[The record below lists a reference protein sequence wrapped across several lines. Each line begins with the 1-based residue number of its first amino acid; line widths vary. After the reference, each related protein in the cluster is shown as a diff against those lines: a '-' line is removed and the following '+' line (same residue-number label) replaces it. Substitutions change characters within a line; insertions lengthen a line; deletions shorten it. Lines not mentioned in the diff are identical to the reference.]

1 MDRTRFAFS
10 LSLYYTTLFLLLGLQ
25 LPYLP
30 LWLESRSLT
39 PTEISLILA
48 IPMIVRLGATPVMA
62 YFADRMPS
70 RGFAVLVYSAATAVL
85 YLGYQAS
92 AGFWSIAL
100 VTALVSLVLNP
111 LMPITEAV
119 ALRGARFY
127 DLDYGR
133 MRLWGSLAF
142 IVANLIGGAVI
153 AERGGPGAL
162 VAMNVAAI
170 LLALAALGLP
180 RRDEGGEGGGD
191 RVSRPKPR
199 MAELFAFLRRPT
211 FAGVMV
217 GSGLI
222 QASHAVFYV
231 FGSIAWIEQGIS
243 PTTVGMLWGFG
254 VLVEVGLFS
263 VSGRVTGLIG
273 IRGLFAAAAGLAVL
287 RWLLM
292 TVHWPVAAYFPIQA
306 LHAATFGATH
316 LAAMAYL
323 TDAAPERQA
332 SGAQGLYFMI
342 YGLLVGVATLIAGP
356 LFRSYGTG
364 AYAAMALIAAIGG
377 IVLWMSLRTPRV
389 AHPHNAGS
397 GG

>member
-1 MDRTRFAFS
+1 MDRTRFALS

-39 PTEISLILA
+39 PTEISVILT

-70 RGFAVLVYSAATAVL
+70 RGFAILVYSAASAVL
-85 YLGYQAS
+85 YLGYQFTF
-92 AGFWSIAL
+92 GFWSIAL
-100 VTALVSLVLNP
+100 VTALVSVVLNP

-142 IVANLIGGAVI
+142 IVANMIGGAVI

-162 VAMNVAAI
+162 IAMNVAAI

-180 RRDEGGEGGGD
+180 RRSEGGEQGGD
-191 RVSRPKPR
+191 RADRPKPN
-199 MAELFAFLRRPT
+199 MTELFAFLRRPT

-222 QASHAVFYV
+222 QASHAVFYA
-231 FGSIAWIEQGIS
+231 FGSIAWIDQGIS

-254 VLVEVGLFS
+254 VLVEVALFS
-263 VSGRVTGLIG
+263 VSGRVTAFVG
-273 IRGLFAAAAGLAVL
+273 IRGLFGLAAALAVL

-292 TVHWPVAAYFPIQA
+292 TVQWPVAAYFPIQA

-323 TDAAPERQA
+323 TDSAPEHQA
-332 SGAQGLYFMI
+332 SGAQGLYFMV
-342 YGLLVGVATLIAGP
+342 YGVLVGMATLIAGP
-356 LFRSYGTG
+356 LFRAFGTD
-364 AYAAMALIAAIGG
+364 AYAAMAMIAAIGG
-377 IVLWMSLRTPRV
+377 LVLWVSLRS
-389 AHPHNAGS
+389 PHHDLAP
-397 GG
+397 